1 MGYKGAVPAKSCSH
15 CGHMKTENLI
25 DLKLSSTEYE
35 RLTHAIVSDARPR
48 QKEYFIRD
56 TELKGFFLR
65 VLPSGV
71 KTYGVSSRLA
81 RRGNKIQRNIGQ
93 STAYSCKDARK
104 KAKDWLIKLDNGTDP
119 KHADRGFLTP
129 VQLLEEYI
137 KAKNLAEKTI
147 SGYRYNFNH
156 YLKGLAKRSIQDIA
170 TEDIVS
176 WYTAGTDHATG
187 TERTFVT
194 LKSVLDFAYALNY
207 IDENPASKAAL
218 LIKRKKNPNKQLHLS
233 NIYTQLPIFMT
244 AFVQSDISIVMR
256 DWMVL
261 CLTTGLRKAE
271 SMQLK
276 WNQVDLQQKRLTLPT
291 NKSDRLLIVPMVGLT
306 YDMFQT
312 RFAHPNRDDVYVFI
326 SKSKTNTP
334 INDARKALKK
344 VCDAA
349 GIPPYSHH
357 DFRRLFAS
365 VCAELDIS
373 ETEIGKLLNHA
384 PKTVTPVYINQSLET
399 ARRHYQKVVDEL
411 DRKIPI
417 DDVAENKD
425 EYFLTATDVMRDH
438 FYGKVDL
445 MPDAPIS
452 KHDLEMEKHTVATYW
467 EG

>member
-1 MGYKGAVPAKSCSH
+1 
-15 CGHMKTENLI
+15 MKTENLI

-48 QKEYFIRD
+48 QKEYFVRD

-207 IDENPASKAAL
+207 IDENPANKAAK
-218 LIKRKKNPNKQLHLS
+218 LIQRKTNPSKQQHLS
-233 NIYTQLPIFMT
+233 NIYAQLPKFME
-244 AFVQSDISIVMR
+244 AFIKTDISQVMR
-256 DWMVL
+256 DWLVL
-261 CLTTGLRKAE
+261 SLTTGLRRKE
-271 SMQLK
+271 SMEVK
-276 WNQVDLQQKRLTLPT
+276 WDQVNLEKKMITFST
-291 NKSDRLLIVPMVGLT
+291 NKSNRFLLVPMIGLT
-306 YDMFQT
+306 YDMLQARALDPT
-312 RFAHPNRDDVYVFI
+312 KDDLYVFT
-326 SKSKTNTP
+326 SKPNTP
-334 INDARKALKK
+334 IKDARKALSKICK
-344 VCDAA
+344 RA
-349 GIPPYSHH
+349 GIPPFSHH
-357 DFRRLFAS
+357 DLRRLFAS
-365 VCAELDIS
+365 VCHELNLS
-373 ETEIGKLLNHA
+373 EEEIGKLLNHSS
-384 PKTVTPVYINQSLET
+384 KSVTDIYINRSLEN
-399 ARRHYQKVVDEL
+399 ARKKYRMVADYL
-411 DRKIPI
+411 DRQ
-417 DDVAENKD
+417 VVFSHSTAANLWVE
-425 EYFLTATDVMRDH
+425 TATNLMRAE
-438 FYGKVDL
+438 FYKKVD
-445 MPDAPIS
+445 PFFDPPVFEQERQS
-452 KHDLEMEKHTVATYW
+452 ERHFENEYW

>member
-1 MGYKGAVPAKSCSH
+1 
-15 CGHMKTENLI
+15 MKTENLI

-48 QKEYFIRD
+48 QKEYFVRD

-207 IDENPASKAAL
+207 IDENPANKAAK
-218 LIKRKKNPNKQLHLS
+218 LIQRKTNPSKQQHLS
-233 NIYTQLPIFMT
+233 NIYAQLPKFME
-244 AFVQSDISIVMR
+244 AFIKTDISQVMR
-256 DWMVL
+256 DWLVL
-261 CLTTGLRKAE
+261 SLTTGLRRKE
-271 SMQLK
+271 SMEVK
-276 WNQVDLQQKRLTLPT
+276 WDQVNLEKKMITFST
-291 NKSDRLLIVPMVGLT
+291 NKSNRFLLVPMIGLT
-306 YDMFQT
+306 YDMLQARALDPT
-312 RFAHPNRDDVYVFI
+312 KDDLYVFT
-326 SKSKTNTP
+326 SKPNTP
-334 INDARKALKK
+334 IKDARKALSKICK
-344 VCDAA
+344 RA
-349 GIPPYSHH
+349 GIPPFSHH
-357 DFRRLFAS
+357 DLRRLFAS
-365 VCAELDIS
+365 VCHELNLS
-373 ETEIGKLLNHA
+373 EEEIGKLLNHSS
-384 PKTVTPVYINQSLET
+384 KSVTDIYINRSLEN
-399 ARRHYQKVVDEL
+399 ARKKYRMVADYL
-411 DRKIPI
+411 DRQ
-417 DDVAENKD
+417 VVFSHSTAANLWVE
-425 EYFLTATDVMRDH
+425 TATNLMRAM
-438 FYGKVDL
+438 FYKKVD
-445 MPDAPIS
+445 PFFDPPVFEQERQS
-452 KHDLEMEKHTVATYW
+452 ERHFENEYW